1 MIQSVKSL
9 FASKGLR
16 RVIVALR
23 VPLTIVVLVLLLPLL
38 EQRWLAAGF
47 VVSMAG
53 LAIQLW
59 CFASLDKN
67 SDLAARGPYAL
78 VRNPMYLGRFFII
91 GGFLLL
97 LGQPWILLPY
107 AVGYWL
113 YMDSRVGR
121 EEARLRQIFGESY
134 ARYCA
139 QVRRFVPGLP
149 APGQPVLVWSW
160 KLFGQNHGWIN
171 AALTLVVWAAV
182 AFWLHYRPF

>member
-1 MIQSVKSL
+1 MIESVKSV
-9 FASKGLR
+9 FGNPKLR
-16 RVIVALR
+16 RVVVALR

-38 EQRWLAAGF
+38 MREWLPIGF
-47 VVSMAG
+47 AVSMAG

-59 CFASLDKN
+59 CFAALDKN

-121 EEARLRQIFGESY
+121 EETRLRQLFGESY
-134 ARYCA
+134 RRYCE

-149 APGQPVLVWSW
+149 PAGQPVAVWSW
-160 KLFGQNHGWIN
+160 TLFRQNHGWVN
-171 AALTLVVWAAV
+171 AVLTLAVWAVVAV
-182 AFWLHYRPF
+182 WLQFRPL